1 MAKKKTEVAEV
12 EVKDEKFAGVATI
25 EDRSSYVGRGSE
37 NVTASDLAIPRLK
50 LLQMINPEVEP
61 GNPKQVD
68 GAQAGMIMNSVTEE
82 LHTSLFL
89 INLSFTRKIVVW
101 RKRKLGGGMV
111 GSYES
116 QQEALDALA
125 EQGLAEKDHDI
136 SENPTH
142 LVLVLDDEGSPK
154 SIALLDM
161 PGVKAKKSRIWNTLI
176 ADEEKQGNPRFGC
189 VWQLG
194 VISESNS
201 SGNFFNIDVSL
212 IAHAPDE
219 LYEQAVD
226 MFNAMFAPRSEA
238 A

>member
-1 MAKKKTEVAEV
+1 MANNTNVAV
-12 EVKDEKFAGVATI
+12 QAEKFGGVATI
-25 EDRSSYVGRGSE
+25 EERGDYVGRGSE
-37 NVTASDLAIPRLK
+37 NVTTDDLAIPRLK

-82 LHTSLFL
+82 LYTSLFL
-89 INLSFTRKIVVW
+89 INLSFTKKIVVW

-111 GSYES
+111 GSYDTE
-116 QQEALDALA
+116 QEALDALE
-125 EQGLAEKDHDI
+125 EQGLAVKDHDI

-142 LVLVLDDEGSPK
+142 LVLLLDDEGNPK
-154 SIALLDM
+154 SVALLDM
-161 PGVKAKKSRIWNTLI
+161 PGVKVKKSRIWNTLI
-176 ADEEKQGNPRFGC
+176 NDEEKQGNPRFGC

-194 VISESNS
+194 VVSESNS
-201 SGNFFNIDVSL
+201 SGNFFNYDVSL
-212 IAHAPDE
+212 VAHAPDE

>member
-1 MAKKKTEVAEV
+1 MAKKQNEVA
-12 EVKDEKFAGVATI
+12 VKEETQFAGVTSI
-25 EDRSSYVGRGSE
+25 EERGAYVGRGSE
-37 NVTASDLAIPRLK
+37 NVSTDDLAIPRLK

-89 INLSFTRKIVVW
+89 INLSFTKKIVVW

-111 GSYES
+111 GSFDTEA
-116 QQEALDALA
+116 EALDSLA

-142 LVLVLDDEGSPK
+142 LVLVLDDEGNPK
-154 SIALLDM
+154 SAALLDM
-161 PGVKAKKSRIWNTLI
+161 PGVKVKKSKIWNTLI
-176 ADEEKQGNPRFGC
+176 NDEEKQGNPRFGC

-194 VISESNS
+194 VISESNN
-201 SGNFFNIDVSL
+201 SGNYFNYDLTLV
-212 IAHAPDE
+212 AHAPDE
-219 LYEQAVD
+219 LYAQAVD
-226 MFNAMFAPRSEA
+226 MFDALFTKRTEA